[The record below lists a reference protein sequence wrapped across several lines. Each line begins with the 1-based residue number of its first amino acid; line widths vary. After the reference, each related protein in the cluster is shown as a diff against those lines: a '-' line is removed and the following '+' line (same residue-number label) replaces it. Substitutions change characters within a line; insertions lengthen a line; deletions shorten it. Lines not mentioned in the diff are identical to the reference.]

1 MRNWPGQKHHPGIF
15 EEFFPLILER
25 LIEPGSVLTL
35 FVYDW
40 GTEGYFDP
48 TQHVE
53 TQLKPRGLPYIY
65 LPSNDVA
72 QPGSLVAPE
81 YLVFEWPLESLNYI
95 LEEHW
100 LYSGPFVQTEG
111 YVSNAPLLGLIT
123 RLFSQP
129 NTENRIRELLRS
141 TEFCFRAWPDGDAV
155 LLLTDKLDL
164 DSLNYRLKLD
174 ELNPLIQEATLHYQG
189 QP

>member
-72 QPGSLVAPE
+72 QPGCLVAPE
-81 YLVFEWPLESLNYI
+81 IFGFRMAAGIPQLHSRGALAL
-95 LEEHW
+95 
-100 LYSGPFVQTEG
+100 QRT
-111 YVSNAPLLGLIT
+111 
-123 RLFSQP
+123 
-129 NTENRIRELLRS
+129 
-141 TEFCFRAWPDGDAV
+141 FCA
-155 LLLTDKLDL
+155 
-164 DSLNYRLKLD
+164 N
-174 ELNPLIQEATLHYQG
+174 
-189 QP
+189 